1 MVLAYRYQPKGAIM
15 PDILIRGV
23 DPIVVNRLKERAARF
38 GTSLQHEA
46 KMALESTVKY
56 TWEEF
61 LEVARAEREST
72 RGTWH
77 LDSTQLIREGRDE
90 R

>member
-1 MVLAYRYQPKGAIM
+1 M

-23 DPIVVNRLKERAARF
+23 DPIVVKRLKERAARL

-46 KMALESTVKY
+46 KEALESTVKY
-56 TWEEF
+56 TTEEF
-61 LEVARAEREST
+61 LEVAAAERAST
-72 RGTWH
+72 AGTWH
-77 LDSTQLIREGRDE
+77 SDSTQLIRETRDE